1 MNKVKMIIWG
11 REYELDVIYDCYEG
25 EEILGSQID
34 AVKAFSISDKAIEA
48 SLEKVKNYCLEMNR
62 EEIGTNSIENIFK
75 YVVPK
80 YLYVPREKEKHVIAI
95 MCNYR
100 FDSEN
105 GIAVVFENE
114 RFKEIGMQDIILY
127 LN

>member
-1 MNKVKMIIWG
+1 MNKVKMMIWS

-25 EEILGSQID
+25 EEILDSQID
-34 AVKAFSISDKAIEA
+34 AVKAFSISEKAIES
-48 SLEKVKNYCLEMNR
+48 SLEKVKNYCLEMNH
-62 EEIGTNSIENIFK
+62 EEIGSNNIENIFK

-80 YLYVPREKEKHVIAI
+80 YLYVPREKEKHVVAI

-100 FDSEN
+100 FDPEN

-114 RFKEIGMQDIILY
+114 RFKEIGMQDIIL
-127 LN
+127 